1 MKSTSWGKQE
11 EESTNKFKK
20 KMKRKGNCGYIPVKK
35 NFYFI
40 EKIEEKL
47 YKLPLM
53 KQMLQNKV
61 DITFQANKYIYH
73 PNKKMRK
80 KTI

>member
-1 MKSTSWGKQE
+1 
-11 EESTNKFKK
+11 
-20 KMKRKGNCGYIPVKK
+20 MKRKGNCGYIPVKK

-73 PNKKMRK
+73 PNKKMRE

>member
-1 MKSTSWGKQE
+1 
-11 EESTNKFKK
+11 
-20 KMKRKGNCGYIPVKK
+20 MKRKGNCGYIPVKK

-80 KTI
+80 KTIQKKIVEIKLECTYAGPPQ